1 MRIIVEMR
9 FCQTAMKKTIEN
21 MIRPIKKLN
30 FILLFF
36 ISVSVLLVFIDYA
49 KATDSSELSEKA
61 YIEMRSFLSSHQEYE
76 QNFAVFVD
84 FKRKSMKDRFFVVDM
99 QRRKI
104 IFSDRVAHGLGGNS
118 TADTPDFSNEIG
130 SNCSSLGFYKIA
142 EQGKMKRNLLDC
154 FRLDGLS
161 TTNSNARTRG
171 ILIHR
176 GIGAGLVP
184 FNLPFSLPLSH
195 DSEGC
200 FATTGR
206 AMKYLEYRKKVAKK
220 PLILYAFY

>member
-1 MRIIVEMR
+1 
-9 FCQTAMKKTIEN
+9 MKRT
-21 MIRPIKKLN
+21 IKKLN
-30 FILLFF
+30 LVLLFVF
-36 ISVSVLLVFIDYA
+36 LFFVILVYVDYA

-61 YIEMRSFLSSHQEYE
+61 YVEMKSFLSSHQEYE
-76 QNFAVFVD
+76 QDYAVFVD

-104 IFSDRVAHGLGGNS
+104 VFSDKVAHGLGGKS
-118 TADTPDFSNEIG
+118 TSDTPEFSNEIG
-130 SNCSSLGFYKIA
+130 SKCSSLGFYKIA
-142 EQGKMKRNLLDC
+142 ERDKMKRNLLDC

-161 TTNSNARTRG
+161 TTNSNARVRG

-176 GIGAGLVP
+176 GMGPGLVP
-184 FNLPFSLPLSH
+184 FDLPFSLPLSH

-206 AMKYLEYRKKVAKK
+206 AMKYLERKHKAAKK
-220 PLILYAFY
+220 PIILYAFY